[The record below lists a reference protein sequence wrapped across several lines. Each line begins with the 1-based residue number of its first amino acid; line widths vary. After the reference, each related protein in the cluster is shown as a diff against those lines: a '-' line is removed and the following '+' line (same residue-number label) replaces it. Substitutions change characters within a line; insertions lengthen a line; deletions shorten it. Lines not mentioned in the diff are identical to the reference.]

1 MQNDP
6 RSPVQY
12 PQVPPHADPT
22 APASNPAGG
31 LPPRPPA
38 SSLPP
43 PPPLGGGDARPS
55 TLEPPQPKGGSRR
68 RPRAVIA
75 GIALLAAAVGG
86 AGGALAGAAV
96 SDGGTTA
103 PPAATSSTSTATV
116 ADNNAD
122 AANVVKPVLEEVEPS
137 VVTIQTEG
145 TTSYGPF
152 GRNVPFQAAGTG
164 MIVREDGLIVTNAH
178 VVEGADTVTVTLADG
193 TSYEA
198 SVIGSDSSIDVAVLQ
213 IDADVSNLPT
223 VTFAEGEA
231 EVGETVIAIGN
242 ALALGEEPT
251 VTVGIVSA
259 IDRSIA
265 TSESDSMEHLVQ
277 TDAAINSGN
286 SGGPLVD
293 MHGEVVGM
301 NTAVVSDAQNIG
313 FAVSAATIVQAIS
326 DLTA

>member
-1 MQNDP
+1 MQNDL

-22 APASNPAGG
+22 APG
-31 LPPRPPA
+31 LPTASVAPRPRS

-43 PPPLGGGDARPS
+43 PPSPGAGNARPS
-55 TLEPPQPKGGSRR
+55 TLDPPIPPPGNGSRR
-68 RPRAVIA
+68 RPRGIIA

-86 AGGALAGAAV
+86 AGGAIAGVAV
-96 SDGGTTA
+96 SDGGT
-103 PPAATSSTSTATV
+103 SSTATSAPV
-116 ADNNAD
+116 VSPVSNSSTDSD
-122 AANVVKPVLEEVEPS
+122 NVVKPVLEKVEPS
-137 VVTIQTEG
+137 VVTIVTEG
-145 TTSYGPF
+145 TAQAGPF
-152 GRNVPFQAAGTG
+152 GRTVRTQAAGTG
-164 MIVREDGLIVTNAH
+164 MIVRSDGLIVTNAH

-193 TSYEA
+193 TSFDA
-198 SVIGSDSSIDVAVLQ
+198 RVVGSDASIDVAVLQ
-213 IDADVSNLPT
+213 ITATVSNLPT
-223 VTFAEGEA
+223 VTFAEGSA

-265 TSESDSMEHLVQ
+265 TSESESMENLVQ

-293 MHGEVVGM
+293 MEGHVVGM

-313 FAVSAATIVQAIS
+313 FAVSASTIVQAIS